1 MNDSPFSDRPQGNQP
16 WSSESMVGQEVS
28 QQGQFLRWWYA
39 ITVPPR
45 PPANANFVRREAN
58 RKARLL
64 SSVAFF
70 FLATLIL
77 FIPGA
82 LFMPL
87 GILLVVCGAIFGTII
102 ALMINRA
109 GKTIFAGIVIVIAA
123 EAALSIGIQVMR
135 PMDAASIQLYDLY
148 TIIELLVVS
157 LLPARYVFVAAFLHS
172 IYIGVDLALLH
183 PRTPGLNEAL
193 QTQLIPA
200 LVRPIG
206 LQLMVAGVAFIWVY
220 SATRAIIRANRA
232 EMLATLEHTIA
243 EQRAAI
249 EQEKQELEESIQQL
263 VKAHVDAANGQ
274 IATRIPY
281 PPAKALWP
289 LVGVINS
296 LWVRLHHS
304 QQVDHELQQLKQAIS
319 TYNERV
325 QRAAAL
331 SQPSLPIGRTGTDLD
346 ALMLSIRTI
355 YGGSQSRGE
364 AGIRERNV

>member
-1 MNDSPFSDRPQGNQP
+1 MNESLFPDNSQEKQP
-16 WSSESMVGQEVS
+16 WSSEAMVGQEAG
-28 QQGQFLRWWYA
+28 QQGNLLQWWYSF
-39 ITVPPR
+39 TTPPR
-45 PPANANFVRREAN
+45 PSTNANFVRREAD

-87 GILLVVCGAIFGTII
+87 GILLVVFGAIFGTII
-102 ALMINRA
+102 ALIINRM
-109 GKTIFAGIVIVIAA
+109 GKTTFAGFVVALAA
-123 EAALSIGIQVMR
+123 EAALTIGIQVMT

-157 LLPARYVFVAAFLHS
+157 LLPARYVFVAAFLNS
-172 IYIGVDLALLH
+172 LYIGIDLALLH

-206 LQLMVAGVAFIWVY
+206 LQLMVAGVAFIWV
-220 SATRAIIRANRA
+220 SNATRAIIRANRA
-232 EMLATLEHTIA
+232 EMLATLEHTVA

-249 EQEKQELEESIQQL
+249 EREKLELEESIQQL

-274 IATRIPY
+274 IVTRIPY

-304 QQVDHELQQLKQAIS
+304 QQIDHELQQLKQAIAA
-319 TYNERV
+319 YNDRV
-325 QRAAAL
+325 QRAVAS
-331 SQPSLPIGRTGTDLD
+331 SQQSLPMVRTGTDLD
-346 ALMLSIRTI
+346 ALMLAIRTM
-355 YGGSQSRGE
+355 YGGTPQNRGRS
-364 AGIRERNV
+364 GERKM